1 MTNLPISE
9 TMSVNEILRR
19 YPRAEPLFRDL
30 HVNRLQEGY
39 ESVDEVAWR
48 HGMDLEQ
55 LLKRLR
61 QAARAGRN

>member
-1 MTNLPISE
+1 MVNLPISE

-19 YPRAEPLFRDL
+19 YPRTEPLFRDL

-48 HGMDLEQ
+48 HGMDLEH

-61 QAARAGRN
+61 QAARSARN